1 MADFQ
6 ITKPEPFTVEGVD
19 GTIYE
24 LPRIKDMSA
33 EQIAALGSVSA
44 AKDDNAAQVRAQK
57 EFILG
62 LCPDLANEPL
72 ADMGYVYLFK
82 ALAEGSG
89 IELGEF

>member
-6 ITKPEPFTVEGVD
+6 IVKPEPFTVEGVD

-24 LPRIKDMSA
+24 LPRIKDLSA
-33 EQIAALGSVSA
+33 EQVAAMGDVSDAKGVSA
-44 AKDDNAAQVRAQK
+44 QVAVQK
-57 EFILG
+57 AFILS
-62 LCPDLANEPL
+62 LCPELANEPL

-89 IELGEF
+89 ITVGEF